1 MEEKPVIQTRAQA
14 SQIKQR
20 RETKALRDERD
31 TLRLQIKELLEKNN
45 KLLDNVYKK
54 VNSIHTVAKSNKKEI
69 KELKTLIPTE
79 KKSET
84 QKE

>member
-20 RETKALRDERD
+20 RETKALQDEND
-31 TLRLQIKELLEKNN
+31 ALKLQIKELLEKNN

-69 KELKTLIPTE
+69 KELKALIPTE
-79 KKSET
+79 KSEIE
-84 QKE
+84 KE